1 MLAPQGSCDQGPA
14 RSALRSYSSPWPA
27 GPNQMAVTAEQRTGE
42 RGAIHA
48 DVVRTSVLLPAYN
61 EGAALPHVLTELGE
75 YLDSSYEVLVVDDGS
90 TDDTADV
97 VREYPV
103 RLVQHNSNRGKGVAI
118 RTGIA
123 EAQGEN
129 VVIMDADATYPVPA
143 IKELVDLL
151 DENDLVRG
159 IRESDTDS
167 MPRVNRFGN
176 WLFNKLL
183 AISHGLE
190 GSDQLTGLYAMRRSE
205 AVRLGTEA
213 RGFDIETEIG
223 IKAKARGLRE
233 ATIPISYLPR
243 VGEKKLSP
251 WKDGLRILG
260 RVIVLLLIY
269 NPTLTFIVPGLVLMA
284 ISVTGAILLSSG
296 PITTSYLGLSI
307 HSFIVAALGVLAAF
321 QLVIF
326 GVAAALYGVEAG
338 KQPPRWLRQII
349 TVRFRLGVGALG
361 SLLMLASFAKLIDL
375 TIEWAGNNIFTDTR
389 ALVLATSFLVLGLQM
404 LSAAL
409 FISIFSG
416 RIGRLAERRATEH
429 VSG

>member
-1 MLAPQGSCDQGPA
+1 
-14 RSALRSYSSPWPA
+14 
-27 GPNQMAVTAEQRTGE
+27 MAVTASKRTGDE
-42 RGAIHA
+42 STPGS
-48 DVVRTSVLLPAYN
+48 DVIRTTVLLPAYN
-61 EGAALPHVLTELGE
+61 EGAALPHVLDELGE
-75 YLDSSYEVLVVDDGS
+75 YLDESYEVLVVDDGS
-90 TDDTADV
+90 NDDTASV
-97 VREYPV
+97 AKRYPV
-103 RLVQHNSNRGKGVAI
+103 RLVQHASNRGKGVAI

-143 IKELVDLL
+143 IKEMVDLL
-151 DENDLVRG
+151 DDNDLVRG
-159 IRESDTDS
+159 IRESEAEN
-167 MPRVNRFGN
+167 MPVVNRFGN

-190 GSDQLTGLYAMRRSE
+190 GTDHLSGLYAIRRSE

-284 ISVTGAILLSSG
+284 ISITGAILLSSG
-296 PITTSYLGLSI
+296 PVTTSYLGLNI

-338 KQPPRWLRQII
+338 KDPPPWLLQVIS
-349 TVRFRLGVGALG
+349 VRFRVAVGMVGL
-361 SLLMLASFAKLIDL
+361 LLMAGSIAKLIEL
-375 TIEWAGNNIFTDTR
+375 TIQWAGDNPFTDTR
-389 ALVLATSFLVLGLQM
+389 ALVLSTSFLVLGLQI
-404 LSAAL
+404 LSAVL
-409 FISIFSG
+409 FISIFAG
-416 RIGRLAERRATEH
+416 RISRLVEATA
-429 VSG
+429 G

>member
-1 MLAPQGSCDQGPA
+1 
-14 RSALRSYSSPWPA
+14 
-27 GPNQMAVTAEQRTGE
+27 
-42 RGAIHA
+42 
-48 DVVRTSVLLPAYN
+48 
-61 EGAALPHVLTELGE
+61 
-75 YLDSSYEVLVVDDGS
+75 
-90 TDDTADV
+90 
-97 VREYPV
+97 
-103 RLVQHNSNRGKGVAI
+103 VAI

-143 IKELVDLL
+143 IKEMVDLL

-159 IRESDTDS
+159 IRESEPES
-167 MPRVNRFGN
+167 MPVVNRFGN

-190 GSDQLTGLYAMRRSE
+190 GTDHLTGLYAIRRSE

-233 ATIPISYLPR
+233 AEIPISYLPR

-251 WKDGLRILG
+251 GRDGLRILG

-269 NPTLTFIVPGLVLMA
+269 NPTLTFIVPGLVLMS
-284 ISVTGAILLSSG
+284 ISVSGAILLSSG
-296 PITTSYLGLSI
+296 PVHTSYLGLNI

-338 KQPPRWLRQII
+338 KKPPWWLLRVIS
-349 TVRFRLGVGALG
+349 VRFRLAVGVIGLV
-361 SLLMLASFAKLIDL
+361 LMLGSFAKLLQL
-375 TIEWAGNNIFTDTR
+375 TIQWAGNNVFTDTR
-389 ALVLATSFLVLGLQM
+389 GLVLTTSFLVLGLQII
-404 LSAAL
+404 SAVL

-416 RIGRLAERRATEH
+416 RLSRLGEEASTTWSR
-429 VSG
+429 S

>member
-1 MLAPQGSCDQGPA
+1 
-14 RSALRSYSSPWPA
+14 
-27 GPNQMAVTAEQRTGE
+27 MAVTASQRTHDPSPSRAAG
-42 RGAIHA
+42 
-48 DVVRTSVLLPAYN
+48 VRTTVLLPAYN
-61 EGAALPHVLTELGE
+61 EGAALPHVLRELGE

-97 VREYPV
+97 VQRFPV
-103 RLVQHNSNRGKGVAI
+103 RLVQHAGNQGKGVAI

-123 EAQGEN
+123 EAAGEN

-143 IKELVDLL
+143 IGEMVELLA
-151 DENDLVRG
+151 ENDLVRG
-159 IRESDTDS
+159 IRESEPES
-167 MPRVNRFGN
+167 MPLVNRFGN

-183 AISHGLE
+183 AVSHGLE
-190 GSDQLTGLYAMRRSE
+190 GTDHLSGLYAIRRAE
-205 AVRLGTEA
+205 AVKLGTEA

-223 IKAKARGLRE
+223 IKARARGLRQ

-260 RVIVLLLIY
+260 RVIVLLLTY
-269 NPTLTFIVPGLVLMA
+269 NPTVTLIVPGLVLLA
-284 ISVTGAILLSSG
+284 ISVGGAILLSSG

-307 HSFIVAALGVLAAF
+307 HSFIVSALGVLAAF

-338 KQPPRWLRQII
+338 KEPPGWLRKVV
-349 TVRFRLGVGALG
+349 TVRFRLGVGLFGLVLMLG
-361 SLLMLASFAKLIDL
+361 SLVKLIDL
-375 TIEWAGNNIFTDTR
+375 TIDWAGNNVFTDTR
-389 ALVLATSFLVLGLQM
+389 ALVLSTSFLVLGLQII
-404 LSAAL
+404 SAVL

-416 RIGRLAERRATEH
+416 RIGRLPEQRATEES
-429 VSG
+429 SG

>member
-1 MLAPQGSCDQGPA
+1 MPLTADRRTEEPQRANAIRA
-14 RSALRSYSSPWPA
+14 R
-27 GPNQMAVTAEQRTGE
+27 TT
-42 RGAIHA
+42 
-48 DVVRTSVLLPAYN
+48 VVLPAYN
-61 EGAALPHVLTELGE
+61 EGAALPHVLDELGE
-75 YLDSSYEVLVVDDGS
+75 YLDGTYEVLVIDDGS

-97 VREYPV
+97 AERYPV
-103 RLVQHNSNRGKGVAI
+103 RLVQHGTNRGKGVAI

-143 IKELVDLL
+143 IKEMVELL
-151 DENDLVRG
+151 DDNDLVRG
-159 IRESDTDS
+159 IRESEGDS
-167 MPRVNRFGN
+167 MPIVNRIGN

-190 GSDQLTGLYAMRRSE
+190 GTDHLSGLYAMRRSA
-205 AVRLGTEA
+205 AVKLGTEA

-223 IKAKARGLRE
+223 IKARARGLRE

-284 ISVTGAILLSSG
+284 ISVTGAVLLSNG
-296 PITTSYLGLSI
+296 PVHTSYLGLNI

-338 KQPPRWLRQII
+338 KQPPRWLRRVIS
-349 TVRFRLGVGALG
+349 VRFRLTVGLLGLVLMLG
-361 SLLMLASFAKLIDL
+361 SIAKLIQL
-375 TIEWAGNNIFTDTR
+375 TIQWAGNNVFTDTR
-389 ALVLATSFLVLGLQM
+389 GLVLTTSFLVLGLQVI
-404 LSAAL
+404 SAVL

-416 RIGRLAERRATEH
+416 RLSRAVEQDAART
-429 VSG
+429 SGAS

>member
-1 MLAPQGSCDQGPA
+1 
-14 RSALRSYSSPWPA
+14 
-27 GPNQMAVTAEQRTGE
+27 MAVTAPKKPGDESTAR
-42 RGAIHA
+42 A
-48 DVVRTSVLLPAYN
+48 DRVRTSVVLPAYN

-75 YLDSSYEVLVVDDGS
+75 YLDETYEVLVVDDGS

-97 VREYPV
+97 AERFPV
-103 RLVQHNSNRGKGVAI
+103 RLVQHPSNRGKGVAI

-143 IKELVDLL
+143 IGQMVELL
-151 DENDLVRG
+151 DDNDLVRG
-159 IRESDTDS
+159 VRESEPES
-167 MPRVNRFGN
+167 MPVVNRFGN

-183 AISHGLE
+183 ALSHGLE
-190 GSDQLTGLYAMRRSE
+190 GSDHLSGLYAIRRSE

-243 VGEKKLSP
+243 VGEKKLSAGR
-251 WKDGLRILG
+251 DGLRILG

-269 NPTLTFIVPGLVLMA
+269 NPTITFIVPGLVLMA

-296 PITTSYLGLSI
+296 PVTTSYLGLNI

-321 QLVIF
+321 QLTIF

-338 KQPPRWLRQII
+338 KPPPWWLLRVIS
-349 TVRFRLGVGALG
+349 VRFRLAVGVIGLVLMLG
-361 SLLMLASFAKLIDL
+361 SLAKLIQL
-375 TIEWAGNNIFTDTR
+375 TIQWAGDNPFTDTR
-389 ALVLATSFLVLGLQM
+389 ALVLSTSFLVLGLQVI
-404 LSAAL
+404 SAVL

-416 RIGRLAERRATEH
+416 RLSRVAEEDSTRWSR
-429 VSG
+429 S

>member
-1 MLAPQGSCDQGPA
+1 
-14 RSALRSYSSPWPA
+14 
-27 GPNQMAVTAEQRTGE
+27 MAVTASQRTGDQ
-42 RGAIHA
+42 RTASA
-48 DVVRTSVLLPAYN
+48 DGVRTTVVLPAYN

-75 YLDSSYEVLVVDDGS
+75 YLDQTYEVLVVDDGS
-90 TDDTADV
+90 TDNTADV
-97 VREYPV
+97 AERYPV
-103 RLVQHNSNRGKGVAI
+103 RMVQHPSNRGKGVAI

-143 IKELVDLL
+143 IKEMVDLL
-151 DENDLVRG
+151 DDNDLVRG
-159 IRESDTDS
+159 IRESNEAS
-167 MPRVNRFGN
+167 MPVVNRFGN

-190 GSDQLTGLYAMRRSE
+190 GADHLTGLYAIRRSA

-233 ATIPISYLPR
+233 ATVPISYLPR
-243 VGEKKLSP
+243 VGETKLSP
-251 WKDGLRILG
+251 WKDGMRILG

-284 ISVTGAILLSSG
+284 VSITGAILLSNG
-296 PITTSYLGLSI
+296 PIATSYLGLNI

-321 QLVIF
+321 QLTIF

-338 KQPPRWLRQII
+338 KRPPWWLLRVIS
-349 TVRFRLGVGALG
+349 VRFRLGVAGLG
-361 SLLMLASFAKLIDL
+361 MLLMIGSFAKLVQL
-375 TIEWAGNNIFTDTR
+375 TIQWAGNNVFTDTR
-389 ALVLATSFLVLGLQM
+389 ALVLSTSFLVLGLQM

-416 RIGRLAERRATEH
+416 RISRLAEEGTTRWSR
-429 VSG
+429 

>member
-1 MLAPQGSCDQGPA
+1 
-14 RSALRSYSSPWPA
+14 
-27 GPNQMAVTAEQRTGE
+27 MAVTASQRTGDE
-42 RGAIHA
+42 TTASA
-48 DVVRTSVLLPAYN
+48 DGVRTTVLLPAYN
-61 EGAALPHVLTELGE
+61 EGAALPHVLGELGE
-75 YLDSSYEVLVVDDGS
+75 YLDQTYEVLVVDDGS

-97 VREYPV
+97 AERYPV
-103 RLVQHNSNRGKGVAI
+103 RLVQHRENRGKGVAI

-143 IKELVDLL
+143 IRDMVDLL

-159 IRESDTDS
+159 IRESETDS
-167 MPRVNRFGN
+167 MPAVNRFGN
-176 WLFNKLL
+176 WLFNRLL

-190 GSDQLTGLYAMRRSE
+190 GSDQLTGLYAIRRSE
-205 AVRLGTEA
+205 AIRLGTEA

-269 NPTLTFIVPGLVLMA
+269 NPTLTFIVPGLALMA
-284 ISVTGAILLSSG
+284 VSITGAILLSSG
-296 PITTSYLGLSI
+296 PVGISYLGLSI

-338 KQPPRWLRQII
+338 KRPPWWLLRVIS
-349 TVRFRLGVGALG
+349 VRFRLLMASLGMLLMVG
-361 SLLMLASFAKLIDL
+361 SLAKLIQL
-375 TIEWAGNNIFTDTR
+375 TVQWAGNNIFTDTR